1 MKKLKCFSLIIF
13 LSATFLLA
21 GCAVIPPS
29 IGKKVDFE
37 KIKDGIY
44 EGQYKSGPVKV
55 VAKVKIRNQSLVDIE
70 LLQHRTWKGKKAE
83 AIIPN
88 RIIEEQS
95 TRVDAVSGATIS
107 SRVIMNAVQN
117 AIDSATH

>member
-1 MKKLKCFSLIIF
+1 MKRFKSFSLVIF
-13 LSATFLLA
+13 LSFNFLWI
-21 GCAVIPPS
+21 GCAVIPPAM
-29 IGKKVDFE
+29 GKKVDFE

-55 VAKVKIRNQSLVDIE
+55 VAKVKIRNQSVVDIE
-70 LLQHRTWKGKKAE
+70 LLQHRAWKGKKAE
-83 AIIPN
+83 TIIPN

-117 AIDSATH
+117 AIDTATH